1 MSHADAPRTREPA
14 WEVARLFPDQGF
26 WDESDYF
33 ALSERNRLVEFSD
46 GVVEVLPMPTMY
58 HQVILAFLYR
68 TLLAFVEASDLGWVL
83 FAPMKVRL
91 RTGRFRE
98 PDLLFMLREHAD
110 RLGNLFWDGADL
122 VMEVVSDQNRD
133 HDLDTK
139 RREYAEAGIAEYWIV
154 DPTERA
160 ITVLA
165 LEPGATVYSEHGR
178 FVTGQRAT
186 SRLLPGF
193 AVDVAATFA
202 VKP

>member
-1 MSHADAPRTREPA
+1 MSHADAPRTGEPA
-14 WEVARLFPDQGF
+14 WDVARLFPDQGC

-46 GVVEVLPMPTMY
+46 GVVEVLPMPTMG
-58 HQVILAFLYR
+58 HQLVVAGLI
-68 TLLAFVEASDLGWVL
+68 EALRRHTQPTRLGTVL
-83 FAPMKVRL
+83 HAPFMLRL
-91 RTGRFRE
+91 RAGRFRE
-98 PDLLFMLREHAD
+98 PDVLFMLREHAD

-122 VMEVVSDQNRD
+122 VMEVVSDLNRD

-139 RREYAEAGIAEYWIV
+139 RRDYAEAGIAEYWIV

-178 FVTGQRAT
+178 FVAGQRAT

-202 VKP
+202 VTP